1 MGDSKSSYT
10 VTGAHA
16 KKTVFSTVEKNQSRE
31 DLLIAD
37 ESPSGQEAFNKEV
50 G

>member
-1 MGDSKSSYT
+1 MGDSKSSNT
-10 VTGAHA
+10 LSGFHA

-31 DLLIAD
+31 DLQIAD
-37 ESPSGQEAFNKEV
+37 ESPFGQEALQKEV